1 MWRAYYQFN
10 DKTPHKV
17 LRTEGKGLF
26 TDPAH
31 LHCIITYIC
40 VYSNWGRCQPNM
52 PIQFFCCCWHWQA
65 TQDCSTGHQWL
76 CTLCTYK
83 ARPISEVD
91 CLSQKTDLARF
102 AACWTPT
109 YYAQCWQIQ
118 EPSWGLGTMPC
129 HTLMLANSSISPLN
143 TGGTD
148 WILCSLFNPVAVS
161 LC

>member
-17 LRTEGKGLF
+17 LRTEGKGLS

-31 LHCIITYIC
+31 LHCISHIC

-52 PIQFFCCCWHWQA
+52 PIQFFYCCWHWQA

-76 CTLCTYK
+76 CAYK
-83 ARPISEVD
+83 ACLPISEVD

-102 AACWTPT
+102 AACWNPILCSMMADTRT
-109 YYAQCWQIQ
+109 Q
-118 EPSWGLGTMPC
+118 LGTRDMPC
-129 HTLMLANSSISPLN
+129 HTLMLENSSMSPR
-143 TGGTD
+143 
-148 WILCSLFNPVAVS
+148 IPVVVIEFYVHCSTL
-161 LC
+161 